1 MLAAKFVAKLTAIA
15 SNNLVKFASKQKAN
29 ICEVYVK
36 NNSKKASKI
45 DNSNNLNNKQFLKV
59 KLKKSK
65 TKSIKKCENRQT
77 I

>member
-45 DNSNNLNNKQFLKV
+45 DNSNNLNNK
-59 KLKKSK
+59 
-65 TKSIKKCENRQT
+65 
-77 I
+77 